1 MDSSKFFFDS
11 KLINSIFFIF
21 FYLSSYIVHAETV
34 FNLDFA
40 DASGDVI
47 EWFNKKKWESRKD
60 ISEMNLRFENGRL
73 VIEPTSD
80 KLGVLMR
87 EFDEK
92 EYLYGATKIRI
103 EWGVDQ
109 YPLGANW
116 NGPKNETRNTREAIS
131 FMVFF
136 GNQKLDSG
144 FFLAPDLPHFISFFL
159 GENEKPDKVYF
170 GNYWQKGG
178 RYLCIPCDGS
188 VGKTFIT
195 EVDLA
200 KKFFDLFGKKKLPI
214 TALGIE
220 IDVQKTKKMNGRH
233 SKAFFKRIE
242 FFY

>member
-1 MDSSKFFFDS
+1 MLGVNFFFS
-11 KLINSIFFIF
+11 FKSIHRIFLII
-21 FYLSSYIVHAETV
+21 FYLIPYSSLAETV
-34 FNLDFA
+34 FELDFTK
-40 DASGDVI
+40 ASGDVI
-47 EWFNKKKWESRKD
+47 NWFEKKGWEPRKD
-60 ISEMNLRFENGRL
+60 ISEMNLRFENGKL

-92 EYLYGATKIRI
+92 EYLHGATKIRI
-103 EWGVDQ
+103 EWGVNQ

-116 NGPKNETRNTREAIS
+116 DGPKNVTRNTREAIS

-136 GNQKLDSG
+136 GNKKLDSG
-144 FFLAPDLPHFISFFL
+144 FFLAPDLPYFISFFI
-159 GENEKPDKVYF
+159 GEHEKPDKIYF

-195 EVDLA
+195 EINLA
-200 KKFFDLFGKKKLPI
+200 KKFFDLFGKKKMPI

-220 IDVQKTKKMNGRH
+220 IDVQKTEKKNGRH
-233 SKAFFKRIE
+233 SKAFIKRVK

>member
-1 MDSSKFFFDS
+1 MCKSNFFIEF
-11 KLINSIFFIF
+11 KLINKLFFIF
-21 FYLSSYIVHAETV
+21 FYIISYTAQAETV
-34 FNLDFA
+34 FELDFRT
-40 DASGDVI
+40 ASGNVI
-47 EWFNKKKWESRKD
+47 DWFKKNNWESRKD
-60 ISEMNLRFENGRL
+60 ISEMNLRFEDSKL

-116 NGPKNETRNTREAIS
+116 EGPKNKTRNTREAIS
-131 FMVFF
+131 LMVFF
-136 GNQKLDSG
+136 GEKKLDSG

-159 GENEKPDKVYF
+159 GEHEKPEKVYY
-170 GNYWQKGG
+170 GNYWQEGG

-188 VGKTFIT
+188 LGKTFIT

-200 KKFFDLFGKKKLPI
+200 KKFFELFGKKKMPI

-220 IDVQKTKKMNGRH
+220 IDVQKTEKKNTRH
-233 SKAFFKRIE
+233 SKAFIKRIQ